1 MYLCTRDGFIFG
13 PGFKSFLDFAE
24 GDPLIAEKS
33 TARVAGDLPAD
44 GFLVIDANVIAQCGF
59 AFQALAGGFVDGGDI
74 ARLSGLGF
82 GGHRFAFL
90 VVD

>member
-1 MYLCTRDGFIFG
+1 MDLG
-13 PGFKSFLDFAE
+13 E
-24 GDPLIAEKS
+24 GHPLITEES
-33 TARVAGDLPAD
+33 SSRVAGDLPMN
-44 GFLVIDANVIAQCGF
+44 GFLIIDADVVGECGF